1 MSGSRTVRS
10 FELGGDSFLF
20 PDYEQITS
28 DVERLGFNL
37 TSKFEIS
44 PSAEL
49 FFEGMYFESNG
60 RNLVEQPRVQLR
72 RVRQHPHRRGVLR
85 PR

>member
-20 PDYEQITS
+20 LDYEQITS
-28 DVERLGFNL
+28 DVERLAFNL

-44 PSAEL
+44 PS
-49 FFEGMYFESNG
+49 G
-60 RNLVEQPRVQLR
+60 
-72 RVRQHPHRRGVLR
+72 
-85 PR
+85 